1 MDPMA
6 PEDKNMRDTL
16 NEIINRKID
25 TNRRYIDEVL
35 QKVLEH
41 HKRYY
46 FEKFLDEVN
55 RMELEEKVGNLQ
67 GAFQHKVMADT
78 YKGILE
84 KAFGVTDSA

>member
-35 QKVLEH
+35 QKILEH

-67 GAFQHKVMADT
+67 GAFHHKVMADT

>member
-1 MDPMA
+1 MDPMT
-6 PEDKNMRDTL
+6 PGDKNMRDTL

-35 QKVLEH
+35 QKILEH

>member
-6 PEDKNMRDTL
+6 REDKDMRNTL
-16 NEIINRKID
+16 NDIVNRKID
-25 TNRRYIDEVL
+25 SNRRYIDEVL

-46 FEKFLDEVN
+46 FEKFLDEVH

-78 YKGILE
+78 YKGISE

>member
-35 QKVLEH
+35 QKILEH

>member
-1 MDPMA
+1 MDPMT
-6 PEDKNMRDTL
+6 PGDKNMRDTL

-46 FEKFLDEVN
+46 FGKFLDEVH